1 MHSGQCA
8 GSLSPPPHSHQ
19 SSNWQKDR
27 QLSAL
32 LCLTSCTT
40 SCTTVQ
46 CRNLWATWDASNMA
60 AEKAFD
66 KPHSISKSAGFQFIA
81 LFQLRKNRV
90 NPLVRKTNKQKRERE
105 SDSLFLRWW
114 RTAGWPVSVWLR
126 VTTDSA
132 GDRWFALTNR
142 KDRGRHW
149 DSRAGLRLRGP
160 VFVARVWNP
169 GFSPQHCEG
178 PCAVTLRIGNNIY
191 SSGGKAKIFQPI
203 LFLIPNKLV
212 QPSMIIYIDF

>member
-8 GSLSPPPHSHQ
+8 GSLSPSPHSHQ
-19 SSNWQKDR
+19 SSNWQKER

-40 SCTTVQ
+40 VQ
-46 CRNLWATWDASNMA
+46 CRKLQATRILQTWLLRKRLTSHTASLSQ
-60 AEKAFD
+60 
-66 KPHSISKSAGFQFIA
+66 PSFQVIA

-90 NPLVRKTNKQKRERE
+90 DPLVRKANKQKRERE

-114 RTAGWPVSVWLR
+114 RTAGWAVSIWLP

-132 GDRWFALTNR
+132 GDRWFAHIKIVRT
-142 KDRGRHW
+142 RGRHW
-149 DSRAGLRLRGP
+149 DSRAGLRLHGP

-169 GFSPQHCEG
+169 GFSPQHCEET
-178 PCAVTLRIGNNIY
+178 CAVTLRIGNNIY

-212 QPSMIIYIDF
+212 PPAMIIYIDF